1 MKKQRHYMLLF
12 VWVMLVMILG
22 MKQKAQA
29 QTFTSGDYQ
38 YSENTDGTITLTKYT
53 GDETAVT
60 VPAQLDGKTVYSVAA
75 FSENRTIEEVTISSG
90 ISKIGKNCFKYCSGL
105 KTVHLPEGLL
115 EIESSGFNNCIS
127 LEELQLPTGLQTI
140 GENAFQMCRS
150 LKELAIPEGVTTLNK
165 IFDNCR
171 ALEKVTLSKTVSTV
185 IAGAFSGCSA
195 LLSIEVDSDNMD
207 LCSVSGVLFDHS
219 KKVLLAYPWGKNAVI
234 YQVPDG
240 TERIGE
246 QVFGGYTCLQTIVVP
261 ASVTEISHNSFLGAA
276 VTEIRVDE
284 ENGFFSAQ
292 DGVLFDKEMHTLLCY
307 PCGRRDGQYVVPET
321 VTRIEEYAFYH
332 NKYVNDVQIQKNV
345 AAIGMFAFAGCTG
358 LKTVTIAEGLEQIEA
373 AAFNDCRMENMILPD
388 SVKTVG
394 VGAFRRCI
402 KLKYITLSNQLTC
415 IDAGTFGDCTAL
427 SSIVIPNQV
436 TRIGERA
443 FSSCTGLQS
452 VTLSENLELI
462 NMGVFSGCTA
472 LTSIEVPDGVTGIG
486 KSAFASCSSLR
497 SVKLPGCL
505 GQIRESTFSGC
516 KSLTSI
522 EVPDQVT
529 KIEKSAFASCQ
540 NLVTVSL
547 PDSLTQMGID
557 VFSDCNAALKIHAPE
572 ASVGAQYA
580 VANSIGYVCSN
591 PEDEGYKYREL
602 EDGTLEITGYVRQTE
617 NLVILNHIQDK
628 AVTQIGMEAFY
639 SHTEL
644 ESVVIPEGVVSIGV
658 AAFVNCS
665 ALTSVTFPESLT
677 TISGDLFDGGGYTHN
692 TELVITASE
701 NSCGGTYAREHHL
714 ALAGSGEDSSQEE
727 ATVETANGEQTGR
740 QPTNDTSGNGEPTS
754 EEQTSEAPEHSGTA
768 GEEQTGG
775 QPTNEASGNGE
786 STSEEQTS
794 EAPEHSGTTGEE
806 QTGEASGNGG
816 STSEGQTSEAPG
828 SGSFT
833 SEEQIGKVPADEKPT
848 EGNTGTKTTEQN
860 ISQEMSDAVISSATT
875 ETGKEVD
882 PAKEA
887 SAFAA
892 FRYQLNPDG
901 TAVLSDYTGDDTEVR
916 VPAEID
922 GHKIVS
928 VQSFSGNQ
936 RVERVTIDRGVSEI
950 GAGCFSNCEHL
961 QEIVLPDKLVS
972 IGEKAFENCK
982 SLTKIELPDSV
993 AQIGISAFEA
1003 CSSLKTVQLP
1013 AAITIIEYKVFY
1025 QCGSLVEIV
1034 IPEGVTAIGEGAFS
1048 DCTELRKVTI
1058 PDTVTS
1064 IDKNAFSDEGA
1075 EQNPQLVIVAPEKS
1089 YGEQYAHNAGI
1100 LVRSGKEETGQ
1111 QGTETQQGKTD
1122 AEAACQSDTEE
1133 QPGKTEEK
1141 SHQPD
1146 TELQTGEPV
1155 EEEKETSGQP
1165 DTELQTGEPVE
1176 EEKETSGQPD
1186 TELQTG
1192 EPVEEEKETSGQP
1205 DTELQTG
1212 EPVQPDTEAQTT
1224 ETVQTNTQIHPV
1236 MTIKPDEEKKVQ
1248 ITAGRTTETV
1258 RNVSTQTVLRDSG
1271 QTQES
1276 KTGPKEIRTGT
1287 KLEVEGLCYVVTSLD
1302 YRTAECAGTTDKK
1315 LSSLKIPD
1323 EICQGT
1329 EKFRVTGISEG
1340 AFKNHKHLTR
1350 VEFGKHLASVGKA
1363 AFYGCRKLKLVLIL
1377 GDALTTVEN
1386 GAFKKTSK
1394 DLEIYSKRDQ
1404 YKKMVSVSNKGTVF
1418 LAGSGI
1424 YQVCRS
1430 GKREVSFVGA
1440 AASSI
1445 STIKVPA
1452 SINAGGKTY
1461 KVTQV
1466 SKGAFQNQKK
1476 LKKIII
1482 GKNITQIGENA
1493 FSGCAKLNYLKIHS
1507 KKIKKIG
1514 ASRLSKKLKVA
1525 VPKDKTADYQVLL
1538 KNLKM

>member
-1165 DTELQTGEPVE
+1165 DTELQTGEPV
-1176 EEKETSGQPD
+1176 
-1186 TELQTG
+1186 
-1192 EPVEEEKETSGQP
+1192 
-1205 DTELQTG
+1205 
-1212 EPVQPDTEAQTT
+1212 QPDTEAQTT